1 MITILIHILPQE
13 IDQLEQTLIQLKK
26 SSKYINKNDKILVE
40 VVLNCNL
47 INWKQSKLD
56 EDFFTKKLF
65 RLEKLTKSWAETNF
79 WVSKNNEVLGCT
91 DSHRLAE
98 KTYKPNAFLWLDVD
112 IIFSDTLLYNIIE
125 SYKLIK
131 DTEKYFII
139 TPETTRLWDGTWD
152 IITNGEALKEDAS
165 HKNYFD
171 RDPYLTTGLM
181 GEASLRKINTFKFA
195 SGWATLL
202 SNDLIKK
209 TIIPDEMGSYYM
221 DDTFIMACCEYGKQ
235 KGFNASQYVL
245 TNEIIIE
252 NNKFRY
258 NHYENYLDTINR
270 KDEFINIAQN
280 NFNTSV
286 NNFLNSL

>member
-1 MITILIHILPQE
+1 MINILIHILPQE

-26 SSKYINKNDKILVE
+26 NSKYVTDEEFLVE
-40 VVLNCNL
+40 VALNYNL
-47 INWKQSKLD
+47 TDWNKSKLD
-56 EDFFTKKLF
+56 KNFFTNKLF
-65 RLEKLTKSWAETNF
+65 KLEKLTKSWAETNF
-79 WVSKNNEVLGCT
+79 WISENNEVIGCT

-98 KTYKPNAFLWLDVD
+98 TKYTPDAFLWLDVD
-112 IIFSDTLLYNIIE
+112 IIFSDTLLYHMVE

-139 TPETTRLWDGTWD
+139 TPETTRVWDYTWD
-152 IITNGEALKEDAS
+152 VITNEEAMNEEAT
-165 HKNYFD
+165 HENYFN
-171 RDPYLTTGLM
+171 RDPYLTTGLT
-181 GEASLRKINTFKFA
+181 GEVSLRKIDTFKFA

-209 TIIPDEMGSYYM
+209 ITIPDEMGSYYM

-245 TNEIIIE
+245 TNEVIIE

-258 NHYENYLDTINR
+258 NYYEDYLSNINR
-270 KDEFINIAQN
+270 KDEFMKIAQD
-280 NFNTSV
+280 NFTLSV
-286 NNFLNSL
+286 NNFLNNL

>member
-1 MITILIHILPQE
+1 MIAILIHILPQE

-26 SSKYINKNDKILVE
+26 NSKYINKNEKFLVE
-40 VVLNCNL
+40 VILNNNL
-47 INWKQSKLD
+47 TNWKQSKLD
-56 EDFFTKKLF
+56 ENFFNKKLF
-65 RLEKLTKSWAETNF
+65 QLEKLTKSWAETNF
-79 WVSKNNEVLGCT
+79 WVSNNNEVLGCT

-98 KTYKPNAFLWLDVD
+98 TKYTPKAFLWLDVD
-112 IIFSDTLLYNIIE
+112 IIFSDTFLYNMIE

-139 TPETTRLWDGTWD
+139 TPETTRLWDQTWD
-152 IITNGEALKEDAS
+152 VITNKEAMNEEAS
-165 HKNYFD
+165 HENYFN
-171 RDPYLTTGLM
+171 RDPYLTTGLV
-181 GEASLRKINTFKFA
+181 GEVSLRKIDTFKFA

-209 TIIPDEMGSYYM
+209 IIIPNEMGSYYM

-258 NHYENYLDTINR
+258 NHYENYLSSINR
-270 KDEFINIAQN
+270 KDEFMNVAKS
-280 NFNTSV
+280 NFNESV

>member
-1 MITILIHILPQE
+1 MINILIHILPQE

-26 SSKYINKNDKILVE
+26 NSKYVIDEEFLVE
-40 VVLNCNL
+40 VVLNYNL
-47 INWKQSKLD
+47 TNWSQSKLD
-56 EDFFTKKLF
+56 KNFFTNKLLK
-65 RLEKLTKSWAETNF
+65 LETLTKSWAKTNF
-79 WVSKNNEVLGCT
+79 WISENNEVVGCT

-98 KTYKPNAFLWLDVD
+98 KTYTPDAFLWLDVD
-112 IIFSDTLLYNIIE
+112 IVFSDTFLYHMVE

-131 DTEKYFII
+131 DIEKYFII
-139 TPETTRLWDGTWD
+139 TPETTRVWDYTWD
-152 IITNGEALKEDAS
+152 VITNKDALVEEAS
-165 HKNYFD
+165 HKNYFN

-181 GEASLRKINTFKFA
+181 GEVSLRKIDTFKFA

-209 TIIPDEMGSYYM
+209 VIIPNEMGSYYM

-245 TNEIIIE
+245 TNEVIIE

-258 NHYENYLDTINR
+258 NHYEDYLNNINR
-270 KDEFINIAQN
+270 KNEFMKIAQD
-280 NFNTSV
+280 NFPSSV

>member
-1 MITILIHILPQE
+1 MINILIHILPQE

-26 SSKYINKNDKILVE
+26 NSKYITDEGFLVE
-40 VVLNCNL
+40 VVLNYNL
-47 INWKQSKLD
+47 TNWNQSKLD
-56 EDFFTKKLF
+56 KNFFTSKLF

-79 WVSKNNEVLGCT
+79 WISENNEVIGCT

-98 KTYKPNAFLWLDVD
+98 TKYNPDAFLWLDVD
-112 IIFSDTLLYNIIE
+112 IIFSDTLLYHMVE

-131 DTEKYFII
+131 NTEEYFII
-139 TPETTRLWDGTWD
+139 TPETTRVWDYTWD
-152 IITNGEALKEDAS
+152 VITNKEAISEEAT
-165 HKNYFD
+165 HENYFN

-181 GEASLRKINTFKFA
+181 GEVSLRKIDTFKFA

-209 TIIPDEMGSYYM
+209 AIIPNEMGSYYM

-245 TNEIIIE
+245 TNEVIIE

-258 NHYENYLDTINR
+258 NHYENYLSNINR
-270 KDEFINIAQN
+270 KEEFMNIAKN

-286 NNFLNSL
+286 NNFLNNI

>member
-1 MITILIHILPQE
+1 MINILIHILPQE

-26 SSKYINKNDKILVE
+26 NSKYVTNEKFLVE
-40 VVLNCNL
+40 VVLNYNL
-47 INWKQSKLD
+47 TNWDQSKLD
-56 EDFFTKKLF
+56 KNFFTSKLL

-79 WVSKNNEVLGCT
+79 WVSENNEVVGCT

-98 KTYKPNAFLWLDVD
+98 KNYTPDAFLWLDVD
-112 IIFSDTLLYNIIE
+112 IVFSDTLLYHMVE

-131 DTEKYFII
+131 DTEEYFVI
-139 TPETTRLWDGTWD
+139 TPETTRMWDYTWD
-152 IITNGEALKEDAS
+152 IITNEEAMNEKATHE
-165 HKNYFD
+165 NYFS

-181 GEASLRKINTFKFA
+181 GDVSLRKIDTFKFA

-209 TIIPDEMGSYYM
+209 VIIPDEMGSYYM

-245 TNEIIIE
+245 TNEVIIE

-258 NHYENYLDTINR
+258 NHYENYLSSINR
-270 KDEFINIAQN
+270 KNEFMKIAQD
-280 NFNTSV
+280 NFAPSV
-286 NNFLNSL
+286 NNFLNTL